1 MIDYAR
7 EKGKSLAIESEWG
20 KLALHAR
27 FGLSRALR
35 LALAGWNKFWMN
47 LIYLLCSHL
56 NDDWTRL
63 RLIFT
68 SSLICLFS
76 GFRSNI
82 WTHESTV
89 VISVWSG
96 GDEWKTVQKTNVT
109 NPSWWTGE
117 LAAATYRATAASC
130 AWWWFSFFA
139 KRCFSLRLEVSELM
153 NEVT

>member
-1 MIDYAR
+1 MIDCAR
-7 EKGKSLAIESEWG
+7 ESCNWKWMGEVGTPCKIWPVSRFVWLWRAGINSEWIS
-20 KLALHAR
+20 
-27 FGLSRALR
+27 SRY
-35 LALAGWNKFWMN
+35 M
-47 LIYLLCSHL
+47 CSHL

-89 VISVWSG
+89 VISVWSE
-96 GDEWKTVQKTNVT
+96 DEWKTVQKTNVS
-109 NPSWWTGE
+109 NPSWWTDE

-130 AWWWFSFFA
+130 AWWWFSSFFCQ
-139 KRCFSLRLEVSELM
+139 KIFSLRLEVSETM